1 MSAAVSA
8 PPIVSLPCPYTAGGC
23 PLFNT
28 LDVPADSPRCA
39 GSCAPSPAPAAG
51 PSPSSAPKSPSNS
64 AATPS
69 STDSLFNALLLS
81 ELSTGQGGIDSL
93 PLPSALLKQDSY
105 PSYLDFGISP
115 GQLEV
120 PPPATYF
127 PQPGSSLSV
136 QLPPRNAAAGA
147 GGEKHQLWDIE
158 ELVPLDGRK
167 KTRTTPPP
175 AAAQTIAYAGQ
186 ADLSVLPPLP
196 QRPQAASPTPSD
208 EETEVVT
215 PFISKLS
222 YLLSHAEYEPW
233 IRWDS
238 TGQYI
243 LIAHTKPHLLSILEK
258 FFRHTVS
265 SSFIRQLNIYGFKRA
280 STSSLLSILDS
291 TPLPSL
297 PTIPPSS
304 STNAEQETFSA
315 SDYSAFHNPSF
326 FRSDPAQGR
335 VCKLGRLKPITKER
349 GPRNRSKKTA
359 AGQGGGGRRGKKV
372 QQGQGGEEGSESP

>member
-8 PPIVSLPCPYTAGGC
+8 PPIVSLPCPYVPLSRSRHPHRELTLARSYTAGGC

-28 LDVPADSPRCA
+28 LDLPADSPRCA
-39 GSCAPSPAPAAG
+39 GSCAPSPAPPAPAA
-51 PSPSSAPKSPSNS
+51 PSPSSAPKSPAA

-81 ELSTGQGGIDSL
+81 ELSSGPVDSL

-120 PPPATYF
+120 PPPATYL
-127 PQPGSSLSV
+127 PQPGTSSSTV
-136 QLPPRNAAAGA
+136 QLPPRNGAA

-175 AAAQTIAYAGQ
+175 PARSTSAAQTIAYAGQ

-196 QRPQAASPTPSD
+196 QPPQAASPTPSD

-215 PFISKLS
+215 VRPCAS
-222 YLLSHAEYEPW
+222 LSHALTDPS
-233 IRWDS
+233 RCAA
-238 TGQYI
+238 
-243 LIAHTKPHLLSILEK
+243 LHLEI
-258 FFRHTVS
+258 
-265 SSFIRQLNIYGFKRA
+265 I
-280 STSSLLSILDS
+280 
-291 TPLPSL
+291 
-297 PTIPPSS
+297 IPPL
-304 STNAEQETFSA
+304 ARRIRALDPLGLDGPIHPHRAHETA
-315 SDYSAFHNPSF
+315 PPFH
-326 FRSDPAQGR
+326 
-335 VCKLGRLKPITKER
+335 LG
-349 GPRNRSKKTA
+349 
-359 AGQGGGGRRGKKV
+359 KV
-372 QQGQGGEEGSESP
+372 L

>member
-1 MSAAVSA
+1 MSAAASA

-28 LDVPADSPRCA
+28 LDIPADSPRCA
-39 GSCAPSPAPAAG
+39 GSCAPSSAG

-81 ELSTGQGGIDSL
+81 ELSTGQVDSL
-93 PLPSALLKQDSY
+93 PLPSPLLKQDSY

-127 PQPGSSLSV
+127 PQPGTSSSV

-175 AAAQTIAYAGQ
+175 AAARTIAYTGQ

-196 QRPQAASPTPSD
+196 QPPQAASPTPSD
-208 EETEVVT
+208 EETEVIT

-222 YLLSHAEYEPW
+222 YLLSHTEYEPW

-291 TPLPSL
+291 TPLPSVPL
-297 PTIPPSS
+297 SSNPSDAS
-304 STNAEQETFSA
+304 ETFSA

-326 FRSDPAQGR
+326 FRSDPSTGR

-349 GPRNRSKKTA
+349 GPRNRSKKAA
-359 AGQGGGGRRGKKV
+359 AGQGGGGGRKGKRGQK
-372 QQGQGGEEGSESP
+372 GGGSEGSESP

>member
-28 LDVPADSPRCA
+28 LDLPADSPRCA
-39 GSCAPSPAPAAG
+39 GSCAPSPAPAAPAA
-51 PSPSSAPKSPSNS
+51 PSPSSAPKSPAA

-81 ELSTGQGGIDSL
+81 ELSSGPVDSL

-120 PPPATYF
+120 PPPATYL
-127 PQPGSSLSV
+127 PQPGTSSSTV
-136 QLPPRNAAAGA
+136 QLPPRNGAA

-175 AAAQTIAYAGQ
+175 PARSTSAAQTIAYAGQ

-196 QRPQAASPTPSD
+196 QPPQAASPTPSD

-280 STSSLLSILDS
+280 STSSLLCLLLDS

-297 PTIPPSS
+297 PSSS
-304 STNAEQETFSA
+304 STSPESETFSA

-326 FRSDPAQGR
+326 FRSDPSQGR
-335 VCKLGRLKPITKER
+335 VCRLGRLKPITKER
-349 GPRNRSKKTA
+349 GPRNRSKKAA
-359 AGQGGGGRRGKKV
+359 AGQGGGRKGKKAV
-372 QQGQGGEEGSESP
+372 GQGGSDGSESP